1 MTQQVCDR
9 TGCKGVAINSFRAL
23 RNFSGGEPMRV
34 AGWHSRAGG
43 RFTQALL
50 GWTLATMIVLAAV
63 FGPPLAGQSIPGLVE
78 LRHEVLM
85 IDREFERWT
94 IGTNTSSGEQAQ
106 LAEASRDG

>member
-1 MTQQVCDR
+1 
-9 TGCKGVAINSFRAL
+9 
-23 RNFSGGEPMRV
+23 MRV
-34 AGWHSRAGG
+34 AGSQSRAIG

-63 FGPPLAGQSIPGLVE
+63 FGPPLTGQSIHAFIE

-85 IDREFERWT
+85 IDREFERWSIRT
-94 IGTNTSSGEQAQ
+94 KTSSDEQAQ